1 MIIGICTVELRL
13 GGAQSLKDKRR
24 VIKSAVDQVR
34 GRYNVAVAE
43 VDHQDRW
50 QRATLGIATISNE
63 TAQVDR
69 VLAAVMEHLMKMDG
83 LEVLEYS
90 TEIL

>member
-34 GRYNVAVAE
+34 GRFNVAVAE

-69 VLAAVMEHLMKMDG
+69 VLATVMEHLMKMDG